1 MDTLF
6 EVKEEQCPDAA
17 ENKSKI
23 KLQSP
28 QMKFITDY
36 VEDNTCR
43 PAFFSSNHVSTFKF
57 DYTEQDEVITEDHDE
72 NNLEN
77 NLDMRKSSSSKKL
90 ENFIDRSEA
99 FDEQHGIMKKAMT
112 ENIIIESIKE
122 ENVEEEEKEELSAST
137 PFRRT
142 ESPISDELEQST
154 HPTCK
159 IKYRLSVKTAKFE
172 ENKVRNESEE
182 DG

>member
-6 EVKEEQCPDAA
+6 EVKEEQCPDAS

-36 VEDNTCR
+36 EEDNTCR
-43 PAFFSSNHVSTFKF
+43 PAFFSSNHASTLKF
-57 DYTEQDEVITEDHDE
+57 DYIEQDEVITEDHDE

-77 NLDMRKSSSSKKL
+77 NLEMRKSSSSKKL
-90 ENFIDRSEA
+90 ENFIDKSEA
-99 FDEQHGIMKKAMT
+99 FDEQHGSMKKAMT
-112 ENIIIESIKE
+112 ENIIESIKE
-122 ENVEEEEKEELSAST
+122 ENIEEEEREELTAST
-137 PFRRT
+137 PFRRN

-154 HPTCK
+154 HQSCT

-172 ENKVRNESEE
+172 ENKVINESEE